1 MPRVYLSQNQRDD
14 AALEKMKATVV
25 DGLVINKALRR
36 MTNAGI
42 AEAVRI
48 NDKTIGRIING
59 GDPQL
64 TITQVLRL
72 IQFAGL
78 TVGKEIK

>member
-1 MPRVYLSQNQRDD
+1 MPRVYLTQQQRED
-14 AALEKMKATVV
+14 AALDRMKEALVN
-25 DGLVINKALRR
+25 GLLVNKALRR
-36 MTNAGI
+36 MTNVKVG
-42 AEAVRI
+42 ESVRI

-72 IQFAGL
+72 IQFAGFRL
-78 TVGKEIK
+78 ER